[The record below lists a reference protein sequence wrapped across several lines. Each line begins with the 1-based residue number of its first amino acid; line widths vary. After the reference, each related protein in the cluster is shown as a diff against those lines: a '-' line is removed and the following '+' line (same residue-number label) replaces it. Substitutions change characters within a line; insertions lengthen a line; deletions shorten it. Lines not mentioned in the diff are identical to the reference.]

1 MAIPG
6 HEFLTA
12 HFSNNDRTIVEAYW
26 TTPDGKETRVEY
38 IEDSRKE
45 YSQGNWSIIET
56 ISLESF
62 LQTGITDDTLRKV
75 GHSPAVKDMLNMLDK
90 GIAIDF
96 FTDFIND

>member
-38 IEDSRKE
+38 IEAKE
-45 YSQGNWSIIET
+45 GDPSWENLLTHMDI
-56 ISLESF
+56 
-62 LQTGITDDTLRKV
+62 DTLHESTYGVAPGQFGVIYQGTKLVGGGRISSKV
-75 GHSPAVKDMLNMLDK
+75 LEKSGN
-90 GIAIDF
+90 G
-96 FTDFIND
+96 